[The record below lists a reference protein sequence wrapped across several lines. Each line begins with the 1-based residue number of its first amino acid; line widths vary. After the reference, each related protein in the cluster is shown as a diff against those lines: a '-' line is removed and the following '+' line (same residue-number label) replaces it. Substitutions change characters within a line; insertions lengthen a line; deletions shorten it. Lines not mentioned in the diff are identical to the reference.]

1 MESDA
6 LYQDYQKC
14 KSNLLKIPASS
25 PLYSK
30 LIFLSS
36 KIDQNPNE
44 HLNEQR
50 LFVEL
55 AGGIVI
61 RKNSDVLNYIRKGHF
76 YFKDA
81 LSKNW
86 RKKILI
92 VDYSQKTIQILDE
105 VISSCELKVSDFN
118 RLNANWLGS
127 NKEKFCFSL
136 EREGRLNFKK
146 FFLGFETEDKAKEW
160 YDLIQKMIKKKSEVK
175 PKILKETVKCL
186 SDSEDHCVDD
196 ELTKKFKL
204 KLSKM
209 NSIDIESGSNEE
221 FQDFNDISAG
231 EREEESKSKIDDQEI
246 RHIKDEFNVIEEDDP
261 LFSLIFKNY
270 YTRIHPLEKEKLE
283 ECIKKNE
290 HLFRSIKQFYLM
302 RPINYK
308 IPKFQ
313 SISEET
319 GGHYVLNN
327 YWTREADGYLYFHNK
342 LIIDAQ
348 RRVMGYL
355 LKKLGSN
362 IIQGKSIMNISMPVD
377 IFDKT
382 SFLER
387 IAYSFTNAPLF
398 LEKAAQSNDLLFQ
411 MKMCSGFLISLL
423 HMSLN
428 QEKPFN
434 PILGETFQGRI
445 NGSPIYL
452 EQISHHPPISA
463 ILMIGKGY
471 RIEGNFEVVAALR
484 PNSMSGKQL
493 GSADIVFKNRRISFS
508 MPICE
513 INGFSFGPRYLNY
526 SGKCLLL
533 DKENMMAAE
542 FIFNPDKKGF
552 IKGWFVKQQTPSDHL
567 EGGIYKVNSDFIQR
581 MESVAKLNEYGG
593 INRKH
598 DVIQELSNANGIW
611 HEFLNFGEE
620 CIWNI
625 KKHAAYQLE
634 YEHNP
639 LPSDSIYREDSI
651 TWKFGNIENAQ
662 TKKEMMENEQRA
674 DRKLREKLGKQNH

>member
-1 MESDA
+1 MESDM
-6 LYQDYQKC
+6 LFQDYQKC
-14 KSNLLKIPASS
+14 KSNLQKIPNSS
-25 PLYSK
+25 PVYAK
-30 LIFLSS
+30 LILLSS
-36 KIDQNPNE
+36 KIDQNPND
-44 HLNEQR
+44 HQNEQR

-61 RKNSDVLNYIRKGHF
+61 RKNSDVLNYIRKSVF
-76 YFKDA
+76 YFKEA

-86 RKKILI
+86 RQKILI
-92 VDYSQKTIQILDE
+92 VDYSQKTIQIVDE

-118 RLNANWLGS
+118 RLNANWLGP
-127 NKEKFCFSL
+127 NNEKFCFSL

-146 FFLGFETEDKAKEW
+146 FFLGFDSEEKAKEW
-160 YDLIQKMIKKKSEVK
+160 YDLIQKMIKKKSQVK
-175 PKILKETVKCL
+175 QKCHQETVKCL
-186 SDSEDHCVDD
+186 SDSEDPCVDD
-196 ELTKKFKL
+196 ELTRKFKL

-209 NSIDIESGSNEE
+209 NSNDIESGSNEE

-231 EREEESKSKIDDQEI
+231 EKEEESKSKFVE
-246 RHIKDEFNVIEEDDP
+246 HEIKDKFKVVEEDDP
-261 LFSLIFKNY
+261 LFSLISKNEFIP
-270 YTRIHPLEKEKLE
+270 IHPLEKEKLL
-283 ECIKKNE
+283 ECIKKKE
-290 HLFRSIKQFYLM
+290 HLIRCIKQFYLM
-302 RPINYK
+302 QPINYK
-308 IPKFQ
+308 NPKFQ

-319 GGHYVLNN
+319 GGHYILNN

-342 LIIDAQ
+342 PIIDAQ

-377 IFDKT
+377 IFDKS

-398 LEKAAQSNDLLFQ
+398 LERAAQSDDLLYQ

-471 RIEGNFEVVAALR
+471 RVEGNFEVVAALR

-493 GSADIVFKNRRISFS
+493 GSADIVFSNRRISFS

-552 IKGWFVKQQTPSDHL
+552 IKGWFVKQQTPSDHF
-567 EGGIYKVNSDFIQR
+567 EGGIYKVNTSFIKR
-581 MESVAKLNEYGG
+581 IESLAKLNEYGG
-593 INRKH
+593 INKKN
-598 DVIQELSNANGIW
+598 DVIQEVSNANGVW

-625 KKHAAYQLE
+625 KRDVAYQLE

-662 TKKEMMENEQRA
+662 AKKEMMENDQRA
-674 DRKLREKLGKQNH
+674 DRKLREKLGKQNR